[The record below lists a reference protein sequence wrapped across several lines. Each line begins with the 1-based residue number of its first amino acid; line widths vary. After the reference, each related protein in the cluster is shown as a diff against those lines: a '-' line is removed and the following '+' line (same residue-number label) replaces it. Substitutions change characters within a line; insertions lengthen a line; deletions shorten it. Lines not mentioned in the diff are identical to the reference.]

1 MIVNVIFRIF
11 QWYLRYSTAQFQMV
25 VKALLCFLLVPGG
38 CSTAQIRIIQR
49 KDESMNRVYSNA
61 FKKSLAQQVV
71 EDKCSTKGI
80 AEAYG
85 VPLKTLEKW
94 ITAYRKDITVFDKS
108 DDFYKQLQKERAE
121 QYDDL
126 MKEELIQL
134 CKKKQA
140 QIEYLESLVQ
150 VQESN
155 RNYQR

>member
-1 MIVNVIFRIF
+1 
-11 QWYLRYSTAQFQMV
+11 
-25 VKALLCFLLVPGG
+25 
-38 CSTAQIRIIQR
+38 
-49 KDESMNRVYSNA
+49 MNRVYSNA

-94 ITAYRKDITVFDKS
+94 ITAYRKDITVFNKS
-108 DDFYKQLQKERAE
+108 DDFYKQLRKERAE

-140 QIEYLESLVQ
+140 QIEYLESLVR

-155 RNYQR
+155 RNFQR